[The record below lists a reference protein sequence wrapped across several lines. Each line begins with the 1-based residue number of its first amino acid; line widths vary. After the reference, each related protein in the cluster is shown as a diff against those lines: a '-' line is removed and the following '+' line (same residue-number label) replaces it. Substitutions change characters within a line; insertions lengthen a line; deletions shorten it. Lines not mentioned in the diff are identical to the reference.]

1 MMNDHRGE
9 FKKILSNQDGK
20 KKSKTA
26 GGAWEEVIHHR
37 DRHAW
42 ICESR
47 IDDRRLKELSG

>member
-9 FKKILSNQDGK
+9 FNKILSNQDGK
-20 KKSKTA
+20 KESKTA